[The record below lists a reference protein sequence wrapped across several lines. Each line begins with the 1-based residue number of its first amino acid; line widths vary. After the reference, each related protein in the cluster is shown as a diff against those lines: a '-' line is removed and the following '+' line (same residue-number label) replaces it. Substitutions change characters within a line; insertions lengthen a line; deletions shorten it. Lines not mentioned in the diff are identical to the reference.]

1 MDPSFA
7 VGIDAMRRGAGY
19 PNWNSLCGILCV
31 ATCIVFFSHADAQTT
46 ANERTF
52 SQSKSAIEN
61 ALKSLQPYTS
71 GKLPTLDGFA
81 VPGERSL
88 DHFERGFYQC
98 TLRVSSGPSGGSVV
112 HVSAKITAW
121 YNGTDPAQSGYQAL
135 VSNGRLESDLLD
147 RLEEALGG
155 SSQGLSNSS
164 AKSTPAKPGA
174 SHSTVTKSAS
184 AATGSVPDAPSS
196 SASGQVFRMG
206 KPAAKGEVP
215 AVATQKAVG
224 DRHMEAL
231 QTEAKNLQEILKNQ
245 SHPTNLVAVKEAD
258 TPVLATPNEGA
269 KVLFLASA
277 EDEFEM
283 LDLNTNWVHVRISG
297 LSRGWIERSHLEMNG
312 DSVPATAQ
320 MPAPPVPTPA
330 SAPAK
335 AADTVRY
342 EVEHEEIGSFPAVWE
357 PLRGKT
363 VKIITV
369 QPTLPTGGDAKAKLD
384 FAKSLFEKEYK
395 ELTAGQTTAAGLVL
409 MFDSVDG
416 GMLATTMPILKQWKD
431 GTLSDAAMW
440 RRCFVDPPEM
450 LSGLI
455 TR

>member
-1 MDPSFA
+1 MK
-7 VGIDAMRRGAGY
+7 RRGAHSH
-19 PNWNSLCGILCV
+19 WNRWCAMLCV
-31 ATCIVFFSHADAQTT
+31 AACIASFPGGYAQSA

-52 SQSKSAIEN
+52 AQSTSVIEN
-61 ALKSLQPYTS
+61 ALKGLQPYTS

-88 DHFERGFYQC
+88 DRFERGFYQC
-98 TLRVSSGPSGGSVV
+98 TLRVNSGPSGRSIV

-121 YNGTDPAQSGYQAL
+121 YNGATPAQSGYQVL
-135 VSNGRLESDLLD
+135 LSNGRLESDLLD
-147 RLEEALGG
+147 RLEEALGNG
-155 SSQGLSNSS
+155 SSPPLSNGA
-164 AKSTPAKPGA
+164 AKSVPAKAGA
-174 SHSTVTKSAS
+174 SHGSATKSAS
-184 AATGSVPDAPSS
+184 AATGSMPDAPSS

-206 KPAAKGEVP
+206 KPAADREAP
-215 AVATQKAVG
+215 SVATQAAVV
-224 DRHMEAL
+224 DRHVEAL
-231 QTEAKNLQEILKNQ
+231 QTEAKNLQEILRNQ
-245 SHPTNLVAVKEAD
+245 SHPTNLVAVKEPE
-258 TPVLATPNEGA
+258 TPVLATPVEGG

-283 LDLNTNWVHVRISG
+283 LDLNSNWVHVRISG
-297 LSRGWIERSHLEMNG
+297 LSRGWIERSHLEMDG
-312 DSVPATAQ
+312 ESVPETAQ
-320 MPAPPVPTPA
+320 MPAPAVPAPA

-335 AADTVRY
+335 AADTARY
-342 EVEHEEIGSFPAVWE
+342 EVEHEEIGSFPAMWE

-395 ELTAGQTTAAGLVL
+395 ELMTGETTAAGLVV

-416 GMLATTMPILKQWKD
+416 GMLATTTPTLKQWKE
-431 GTLSDAAMW
+431 GSLSDAALW

-455 TR
+455 AQ